1 MFKRFAVIV
10 IAVVS
15 IFMAGVL
22 VGRERAAQGSSK
34 GRVFE
39 LRTYTANEGKLS
51 ALQARFREHTTA
63 IFEKHGMQNIG
74 YWVPTDAP
82 ASQNT
87 LIYILAFPDREAA
100 KKSWAEFMADPEWK
114 KVQQESEVNG
124 KLVGK
129 IDSVF
134 MEPTDFSSIRSRH
147 GLNLQFCDCR
157 DGS

>member
-1 MFKRFAVIV
+1 LGGKIFTLEDTMTKRLAVFIIV
-10 IAVVS
+10 VVGV
-15 IFMAGVL
+15 FVAGLL
-22 VGRERAAQGSSK
+22 VGRERAVQGFAK

-39 LRTYTANEGKLS
+39 IRTYTANEGKLT
-51 ALQARFREHTTA
+51 ALQARFRDHTTA

-114 KVQQESEVNG
+114 KAQQESEVSG

-129 IDSVF
+129 VDSVF
-134 MEPTDFSSIRSRH
+134 MEPTDFSPIR
-147 GLNLQFCDCR
+147 
-157 DGS
+157 

>member
-1 MFKRFAVIV
+1 MFKRLAVIV
-10 IAVVS
+10 IAVVC
-15 IFMAGVL
+15 IFAAGL
-22 VGRERAAQGSSK
+22 LAGRERALQGIK

-39 LRTYTANEGKLS
+39 IRTYTANEGKLT
-51 ALQARFREHTTA
+51 ALQARFRDHTTA

-87 LIYILAFPDREAA
+87 MIYILAFPDREAA
-100 KKSWAEFMADPEWK
+100 KKSWADFVADPEWK

-129 IDSVF
+129 VDSVF
-134 MEPTDFSSIRSRH
+134 MEPTDFSPIR
-147 GLNLQFCDCR
+147 
-157 DGS
+157 

>member
-1 MFKRFAVIV
+1 MVRRLILIV
-10 IAVVS
+10 ISVAAVFV
-15 IFMAGVL
+15 AGLL
-22 VGRERAAQGSSK
+22 VGRGNSAQAFAT

-39 LRTYTANEGKLS
+39 IRTYTANEGKLA
-51 ALQARFREHTTA
+51 ALQARFRDHTTA

-134 MEPTDFSSIRSRH
+134 MEPTDFSPIR
-147 GLNLQFCDCR
+147 
-157 DGS
+157 